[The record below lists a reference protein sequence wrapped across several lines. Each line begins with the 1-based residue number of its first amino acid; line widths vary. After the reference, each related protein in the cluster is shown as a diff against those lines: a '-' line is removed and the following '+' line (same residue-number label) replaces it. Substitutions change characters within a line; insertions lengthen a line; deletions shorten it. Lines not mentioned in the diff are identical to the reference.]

1 MTTMKL
7 EVEKALLAREI
18 LNTDNY
24 ELLKELSKAYNR
36 IKTRMAKKAAEMEQE
51 PAPDSK
57 EYVLKGL
64 KEAFVELNEIKAG
77 RAKARPIEEL
87 IKEVETEEGK

>member
-36 IKTRMAKKAAEMEQE
+36 IKTLPTTSHPTQLDVTSPDVGISISHVYILYNSRKK
-51 PAPDSK
+51 
-57 EYVLKGL
+57 
-64 KEAFVELNEIKAG
+64 
-77 RAKARPIEEL
+77 
-87 IKEVETEEGK
+87 